1 MPASWASAGVGYQHI
16 TQGIELEWIRAVAG
30 RYAACTALMR
40 SAAMSLPSRVFSG
53 AEIAISP
60 SQCSNACA
68 SIAAGSASTSSG
80 AWRTQSRW

>member
-16 TQGIELEWIRAVAG
+16 THGIALEWIRSVAG
-30 RYAACTALMR
+30 RYAACTAPMR

-60 SQCSNACA
+60 SQCWNACS
-68 SIAAGSASTSSG
+68 SIDAGWASTSSG